1 MNGMRSS
8 QEELLD
14 RWLDAERNDRGDEAD
29 TALLGLFAAL
39 PPLMPPAGFADR
51 VLLRAGLEPELAA
64 LAAAV
69 SAVSAVSAARRSL
82 FASRWLRAV
91 LVLGLFSVGA
101 SALWLPQTLRA
112 VAGAWSVGGAVR
124 MWTAS
129 VVAACRW
136 LGSALGLWDLLLTIG
151 HALAAPLETPAV
163 ALTMVSCLLVSTI
176 AFHFLR
182 LIIRDRSWTH
192 ETL

>member
-8 QEELLD
+8 HEDLLD

-29 TALLGLFAAL
+29 AALLGLFAAL

-64 LAAAV
+64 F
-69 SAVSAVSAARRSL
+69 AVSAAKRSL

-136 LGSALGLWDLLLTIG
+136 LSSVLGLWDLLLTVG
-151 HALAAPLETPAV
+151 RALAAPLETPAV
-163 ALTMVSCLLVSTI
+163 ALAMVACVLVSAI

-182 LIIRDRSWTH
+182 LIIRDRSLIH
-192 ETL
+192 ETR